1 MENQLAIKVYNI
13 DYEFI
18 IKNYLDKSLWH
29 KEWTLFIYKDVTFTI
44 SLSKIDVKDESI
56 SFHVHISAPG
66 FTTYEVFWYY
76 MQQMSIKILKQQ
88 IEGCMFRLIEA
99 YEENKIKY
107 EQEYIDIKNS
117 EWDEKDRLRTIA
129 EEFLD
134 ENGVT
139 NDEIREVYIDNY
151 VDHNRRVDEFLN
163 DYIRARKYMVIPD
176 LYIIFSEITKD
187 ESRLKR
193 VMDKLQTHADLKEIL
208 ETAEKYLNQLEN
220 QDEELIE
227 DLKDNLEAI

>member
-1 MENQLAIKVYNI
+1 MKNQLAIKVYDI
-13 DYEFI
+13 DYDFI

-44 SLSKIDVKDESI
+44 SLSKIDVRDESI
-56 SFHVHISAPG
+56 SFHVRITSPG

-76 MQQMSIKILKQQ
+76 MKQMSVKILKQQ
-88 IEGCMFRLIEA
+88 IEGCMFRLIES
-99 YEENKIKY
+99 YEEYKIKN

-117 EWDEKDRLRTIA
+117 EWDEKDQLRSIA
-129 EEFLD
+129 ESFLD

-151 VDHNRRVDEFLN
+151 VDRNTRVNEFLN
-163 DYIRARKYMVIPD
+163 DYVLSRKYMVIPD
-176 LYIIFSEITKD
+176 LYIILGEITKD

-193 VMDKLQTHADLKEIL
+193 VMDKLQTHTNLKEIL